1 MCLRLYKGA
10 RGTYLSVSVQP
21 ERAGKWEEVSVWG
34 GGTGRREREGG
45 DREEKRGAQG

>member
-34 GGTGRREREGG
+34 GGTGRRERGG

>member
-1 MCLRLYKGA
+1 M
-10 RGTYLSVSVQP
+10 QP

-45 DREEKRGAQG
+45 IERRREERRAEIDI